1 MRKRERWVGM
11 PWVCW
16 VQGDEKEGR
25 CGPLL
30 GYPLHVEHCLS
41 TLLGEGQRW
50 VEFEKVGD
58 AYWVRVMPMKFGA
71 GKGRVDYGLSYWG
84 NSLAPILARAVQDFD
99 SIQTKTRAFS
109 VAKMESPRW
118 VP

>member
-16 VQGDEKEGR
+16 VLGDERDGK
-25 CGPLL
+25 CSPLS
-30 GYPLHVEHCLS
+30 GYPVAAEHCLN

-50 VEFEKVGD
+50 VEFERVGD
-58 AYWVRVMPMKFGA
+58 EYWVRVMPLKFGA
-71 GKGRVDYGLSYWG
+71 GKGKVDYGFSYWG
-84 NSLAPILARAVQDFD
+84 TNLGRILAQAVMDYD
-99 SIQTKTRAFS
+99 SIYLNTRAFS
-109 VAKMESPRW
+109 VAKMEAPRW